1 MRIATAVEKLLPRLI
16 GRPLALNVSGA
27 IPAVLLDAGYPLLA
41 LKGVPLLART
51 AGLVAHLLEEQQ
63 RAIGFVMSHAA
74 AQAIDYDG
82 DTPAGFTPSA
92 GRLKV
97 NLGKPAALAGIR
109 VVEQGTFITGPCAG
123 MMLADLGA
131 DVIKVEGPEGDPY
144 RAYQGGQ
151 YSPHFQA
158 YNRNK
163 RSLALD
169 MKLGGDRELFDQLI
183 READVYIQNFRPGTA
198 ERLGAGVERL
208 QQLNPRLVCCS
219 ISGFGS
225 SGPYAERPSY
235 DSVAQALSGF
245 LSVVVDYRR
254 PQFLG
259 PALADAIT
267 GLYASQGIL
276 AALVQR
282 GRSGRGSHVE
292 VSMLE
297 AMAHFSVEP
306 FAAFFA
312 LDQTPTSA
320 DRPRLAQAYILRTA
334 DERLIA
340 IHLSSLEKFWKGLVA
355 ALDAP
360 ELGDGSEVQSART
373 PHRRVRDTAAR
384 TGCAL
389 RQATPRLLGG
399 TAPGR
404 GRAVRAG
411 QSHR

>member
-1 MRIATAVEKLLPRLI
+1 M
-16 GRPLALNVSGA
+16 
-27 IPAVLLDAGYPLLA
+27 
-41 LKGVPLLART
+41 
-51 AGLVAHLLEEQQ
+51 
-63 RAIGFVMSHAA
+63 
-74 AQAIDYDG
+74 ID
-82 DTPAGFTPSA
+82 T
-92 GRLKV
+92 
-97 NLGKPAALAGIR
+97 LAGIR

-131 DVIKVEGPEGDPY
+131 DVIKVESPEGDPY

-169 MKLGGDRELFDQLI
+169 LKAARDHEQFEQLI
-183 READVYIQNFRPGTA
+183 READVFIQNFRPGTA
-198 ERLGAGVERL
+198 ERLGAGVARL
-208 QQLNPRLVCCS
+208 RQINPRLVYCS

-225 SGPYAERPSY
+225 SGPYRDRPSY

-267 GLYASQGIL
+267 GLYASYGIL

-282 GRSGRGSHVE
+282 GRSGHGGLVE

-297 AMAHFSVEP
+297 AMAHFAVEP
-306 FAAFFA
+306 FASFFA
-312 LDQTPTSA
+312 LGQTPTSA
-320 DRPRLAQAYILRTA
+320 DRPRLAQAYILHTA

-340 IHLSSLEKFWKGLVA
+340 IHLSSLEKFWQGLVA

-360 ELGDGSEVQSART
+360 ELQTDPRFSTRLGRIAEYESLRIELDARFSRQSLS
-373 PHRRVRDTAAR
+373 HWVE
-384 TGCAL
+384 
-389 RQATPRLLGG
+389 RLQQNDVPY
-399 TAPGR
+399 AP
-404 GRAVRAG
+404 
-411 QSHR
+411 

>member
-1 MRIATAVEKLLPRLI
+1 
-16 GRPLALNVSGA
+16 
-27 IPAVLLDAGYPLLA
+27 
-41 LKGVPLLART
+41 
-51 AGLVAHLLEEQQ
+51 
-63 RAIGFVMSHAA
+63 
-74 AQAIDYDG
+74 
-82 DTPAGFTPSA
+82 
-92 GRLKV
+92 
-97 NLGKPAALAGIR
+97 
-109 VVEQGTFITGPCAG
+109 

-131 DVIKVEGPEGDPY
+131 DVIKVESRDGDPY

-169 MKLGGDRELFDQLI
+169 MKLGTDRALFDGLVRQ
-183 READVYIQNFRPGTA
+183 ADVYIQNFRPGTA

-225 SGPYAERPSY
+225 SGPYVDRPSY

-245 LSVVVDYRR
+245 LSVVVDYQQ

-267 GLYASQGIL
+267 GIYASQGIL

-282 GRSGRGSHVE
+282 GRTGRGCHVE

-297 AMAHFSVEP
+297 AMTHFAVEP
-306 FAAFFA
+306 FAAFFE
-312 LDQTPTSA
+312 LGQIPTAA

-340 IHLSSLEKFWKGLVA
+340 IHLSSLEKFWEGLVA
-355 ALDAP
+355 ALEAP
-360 ELGDGSEVQSART
+360 ELASDPRFNPRERRIAEYEALRLELNTRFARQPLGHWVRRLQAEDVPHAPVNRLDDVVHDPQVAHLGIVVPVESPHTATQAVRPAVQFDGSRAKSV
-373 PHRRVRDTAAR
+373 DAAPLLNQHGESIR
-384 TGCAL
+384 AAL
-389 RQATPRLLGG
+389 S
-399 TAPGR
+399 R
-404 GRAVRAG
+404 GESWPESIRSRE
-411 QSHR
+411 

>member
-1 MRIATAVEKLLPRLI
+1 MQAT
-16 GRPLALNVSGA
+16 
-27 IPAVLLDAGYPLLA
+27 
-41 LKGVPLLART
+41 
-51 AGLVAHLLEEQQ
+51 
-63 RAIGFVMSHAA
+63 
-74 AQAIDYDG
+74 
-82 DTPAGFTPSA
+82 
-92 GRLKV
+92 
-97 NLGKPAALAGIR
+97 LAGIR

-131 DVIKVEGPEGDPY
+131 DVIKVESPEGDPY

-163 RSLALD
+163 RSIALD
-169 MKLGGDRELFDQLI
+169 MKRADDCELFGSLI

-198 ERLGAGVERL
+198 ARLNAGVEEL
-208 QQLNPRLVCCS
+208 LKVNPRLVYCS

-225 SGPYAERPSY
+225 TGPYAGHPSY

-267 GLYASQGIL
+267 GLYGSQGIL
-276 AALVQR
+276 GALVQR
-282 GRSGRGSHVE
+282 GRSGRGCHLE

-297 AMAHFSVEP
+297 AMVHFAVEP

-312 LDQTPTSA
+312 LGETPTSA
-320 DRPRLAQAYILRTA
+320 DRPRLAQAYILHTA
-334 DERLIA
+334 DARLIA
-340 IHLSSLEKFWKGLVA
+340 IHLSSLEKFWQGLIA

-360 ELGDGSEVQSART
+360 ELARDERFNPRLRRIAEYESLRQELDARFARQPLAYWQQRLRAQDVPHAPVNRIDEVVRDPQVEHLGIVVPVET
-373 PHRRVRDTAAR
+373 PHQAAH
-384 TGCAL
+384 
-389 RQATPRLLGG
+389 
-399 TAPGR
+399 
-404 GRAVRAG
+404 AVRPPFQFDGERARSVRAAPLLDEHGKAIRAALARG
-411 QSHR
+411 QTWPTAQTQAAVAASS